1 MRSVYMLTTRNRLA
15 FYIAL
20 KKEIMV
26 NPLETIPPCFQSD
39 RSEFGDREGKK
50 ARVVNRNESYVPPL
64 CVGVCG

>member
-1 MRSVYMLTTRNRLA
+1 MLAGAFSVIYCP
-15 FYIAL
+15 
-20 KKEIMV
+20 KWEIMV

-39 RSEFGDREGKK
+39 HIESGDQEGKK

>member
-1 MRSVYMLTTRNRLA
+1 MLTARNRLA
-15 FYIAL
+15 CYIAL
-20 KKEIMV
+20 KKETMV